1 VTRPVLYSA
10 SDTKPNRHLEIEMIE
25 KIARAAVLLATCIAF
40 PQQLALAQLL
50 PPIPPLPLP
59 GGG

>member
-1 VTRPVLYSA
+1 
-10 SDTKPNRHLEIEMIE
+10 MIK